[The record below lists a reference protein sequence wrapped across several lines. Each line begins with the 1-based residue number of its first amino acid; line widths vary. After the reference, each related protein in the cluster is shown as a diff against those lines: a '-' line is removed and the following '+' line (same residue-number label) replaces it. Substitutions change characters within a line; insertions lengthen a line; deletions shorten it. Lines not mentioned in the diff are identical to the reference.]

1 MRACEF
7 LAGQGVDAVNVAG
20 GTMAWVMAGKP
31 VVAGDQPT

>member
-1 MRACEF
+1 
-7 LAGQGVDAVNVAG
+7 VNVAG